1 MLKMRI
7 FILLLFVLTF
17 RIGLS
22 QSYSFT
28 NYSIPQGLAQTQV
41 KAITEDKNGY
51 LWIGTLGG
59 LSRFNGVSF
68 QNFSTEDGILN
79 NRITALFSQNDKLW
93 IGHRGGLS
101 LYKGSKFKT
110 WSFGEKFK
118 NIDVSKILAF
128 QNKIIIATNGNG
140 LYVLEKNKLFPIPL
154 TTDDLNRVRDLEIFN
169 NTLYIATR
177 AGLVKTQDLKSFIKI
192 KNEQELNLT
201 GISLHQSQLYLTTT
215 EGDVIIFKPNE
226 KKFEIENKLLSQV
239 YLNSCLFDSKGNFWS
254 SCADGVIFKKA
265 NGQIE
270 IINEE
275 LGLPFNACNLVY
287 EDKNGTIWIGSD
299 GKGLFRF
306 AGTQMVYFSKRNGIS
321 SDLITST
328 LALDKNTILFGS
340 YDNGEIIYN
349 GINFQDLPLK
359 KNCIWSSTRD
369 AQQNIW
375 IGTANGL
382 FKTNLTKT
390 EEFNEAQGA
399 PGTKV
404 TCFYHLKN
412 GSILVGGSSGISIIK
427 NGQVKAFSPKFSSS
441 SVGTIRNIV
450 VFKSKIICATD
461 GGLFEYKN
469 GSFKRFL
476 NLKLTTYSLKEDGNN
491 ALWIGTEDGLF
502 WTDGKVIKKMFL
514 SDLPASNFINFIN
527 FYDSKLFV
535 GTNNGLYVLK
545 NLHKKLN
552 AKVYHF
558 GIEEGVVNLET
569 NINSSAIDKNGLL
582 WFGTA
587 SGLVRFNTESI
598 DKMQTVVPD
607 LNVIGIKINFDS
619 DNFTDYA
626 KNLNAFGL
634 PSNLDLPHNKNNLI
648 IELDGV
654 QLKNYQDL
662 KYEYWLEGLDEKW
675 TSTFN
680 SSLVNLSNLP
690 SGTYTLH
697 IRARNGLNTFSKEY
711 QLEIHIKPVFY
722 LTWWFISITL
732 LVVSGLVYAY
742 FNFRIN
748 RERAKRY
755 QESLEYKT
763 KLMTL
768 EQQSLNASM
777 NRHFIFNSLNSI
789 QYFINTQDKYSANKY
804 LTNFAKLIRKN
815 LDSSSENNNQVTL
828 QQEIERLELY
838 LSLESMRFKDRF
850 DYQIET
856 GDIDLESIEVP
867 AMLFQPFVENSIIH
881 GILPITERKGLI
893 KIILKQENDKIIVSI
908 EDNGIGIENSMA
920 KKGLSAGDHKSQ
932 GMEITAK
939 RINLLNKLSRQ
950 DFELDGPFQIEDEN
964 RLINGTRVL
973 IKIPLNNLVD

>member
-1 MLKMRI
+1 MRI
-7 FILLLFVLTF
+7 SFLLLFILVAKLVF
-17 RIGLS
+17 S

-59 LSRFNGVSF
+59 LSRFNGSTF
-68 QNFSTEDGILN
+68 QNFSAEDGILN
-79 NRITALFSQNDKLW
+79 NRITALFAQNDNLW

-101 LYKGSKFKT
+101 LYKGRKFKS

-128 QNKIIIATNGNG
+128 QDKIIIATNGNG

-154 TTDDLNRVRDLEIFN
+154 TTDDLNRARDLEIFN

-201 GISLHQSQLYLTTT
+201 GISLHQNQLYLTTT
-215 EGDVIIFKPNE
+215 EGDVFTFRPSE
-226 KKFEIENKLLSQV
+226 KKFIFENTLISQV
-239 YLNSCLFDSKGNFWS
+239 YLNSCLFDSKGNFWT
-254 SCADGVIFKKA
+254 SCTDGVIFKNSTGK
-265 NGQIE
+265 IE

-306 AGTQMVYFSKRNGIS
+306 AGPQMVYFSKRNGIS
-321 SDLITST
+321 SDLITSS
-328 LALDKNTILFGS
+328 LVLDKKTILFGS
-340 YDNGEIIYN
+340 YDNGALIYN
-349 GINFQDLPLK
+349 GNSFQDLALK
-359 KNCIWSSTRD
+359 KNRIWSSTRD
-369 AQQNIW
+369 DQQNIW
-375 IGTANGL
+375 IGTDNGL
-382 FKTNLTKT
+382 LKTNLRNTQ
-390 EEFNEAQGA
+390 EFNEEQGA
-399 PGTKV
+399 PGTKI

-450 VFKSKIICATD
+450 VFKSKILCATD

-476 NLKLTTYSLKEDGNN
+476 NLKLTTYSLKEDNNN

-502 WTDGKVIKKMFL
+502 WTDGKVLKKMFL
-514 SDLPASNFINFIN
+514 SDLPASNSILFLNFHN
-527 FYDSKLFV
+527 CRLYV
-535 GTNNGLYVLK
+535 GTNNGLYVIQELQ
-545 NLHKKLN
+545 KKLG
-552 AKVYHF
+552 AKVHHF

-569 NINSSAIDKNGLL
+569 NINSSTIDKNGVL

-587 SGLVRFNTESI
+587 SGLVRFNTETI
-598 DKMQTVVPD
+598 DYIQTVVPN
-607 LNVIGIKINFDS
+607 LNIIGIKINFESIDY
-619 DNFTDYA
+619 TDYT
-626 KNLNAFGL
+626 KKLDAFGL
-634 PSNLDLPHNKNNLI
+634 PVNLDLPHNKNNLI
-648 IELDGV
+648 IELDGT
-654 QLKNYQDL
+654 QMKNYVDL

-680 SSLVNLSNLP
+680 STLVNLSNLP

-711 QLEIHIKPVFY
+711 QLPIHIKPVFY
-722 LTWWFISITL
+722 LTWWFISIAFL
-732 LVVSGLVYAY
+732 FVSGLVYAY

-748 RERAKRY
+748 RERTKRY

-838 LSLESMRFKDRF
+838 LSLEAMRFKDRF
-850 DYQIET
+850 DYIIDT
-856 GDIDLESIEVP
+856 GDIDLEAIEVP

-881 GILPITERKGLI
+881 GILPIMDRKGLI
-893 KIILKQENDKIIVSI
+893 KISLKQENDKMIVSI

-950 DFELDGPFQIEDEN
+950 DFELEGPFQIEDEN